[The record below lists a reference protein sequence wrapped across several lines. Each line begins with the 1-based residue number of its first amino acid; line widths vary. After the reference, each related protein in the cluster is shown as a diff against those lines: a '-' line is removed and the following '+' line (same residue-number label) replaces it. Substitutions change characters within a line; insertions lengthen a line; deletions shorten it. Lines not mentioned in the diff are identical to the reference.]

1 MPAWAGDWNNL
12 TLNDFKCRY
21 GFSSTDVSLPANASQ
36 LSSILDQKAIMRRLW
51 FSSQHYRITR
61 VVHSTPICWTK
72 IPHILTNAPT
82 NSLHTAQGY
91 EILSDDNSGQEI
103 FKVLKI
109 WKYRRFDLR
118 HASLSI
124 FFIWR
129 PIQFYSH
136 NEWKPFFLEHYSM
149 NRIFTFYVSSVSLT
163 STIIEVSICRS
174 PELKRSAP

>member
-36 LSSILDQKAIMRRLW
+36 LSSSILKQKAIMRRLW

-72 IPHILTNAPT
+72 IPLILTNAPT
-82 NSLHTAQGY
+82 NSLHTAQVY

-124 FFIWR
+124 FDFLHLKTNTILFTQRMKAIFPWTLFNE
-129 PIQFYSH
+129 QDFYILCEFCKFHLYHHRSVYL
-136 NEWKPFFLEHYSM
+136 PFP
-149 NRIFTFYVSSVSLT
+149 
-163 STIIEVSICRS
+163 ST
-174 PELKRSAP
+174 